1 MEGRFTTWLLL
12 LASAALI
19 SHAAAEGNVQVGA
32 ILDLASVAGTR
43 YQTSIRM
50 AVEDYYSAHSNS
62 TTGIELHFRDS
73 SSDAVGAVSA
83 GEFNVD
89 PSRLVSSLSFFLTV
103 RVH

>member
-19 SHAAAEGNVQVGA
+19 SHAAAEGNVRVGA

-50 AVEDYYSAHSNS
+50 AVEDYYSGRSLQLDHGNRAAFQ
-62 TTGIELHFRDS
+62 GLVQRCRW
-73 SSDAVGAVSA
+73 G
-83 GEFNVD
+83 
-89 PSRLVSSLSFFLTV
+89 RLC
-103 RVH
+103 R